1 MIAKPA
7 RHIPGEIGIWVFI
20 LGDMTVFA
28 LLFATFAYYR
38 AQQVQIYLL
47 SQAALNRTFG
57 LTYTL
62 LLLTSSWVVALGID
76 SVRKGRPSAA
86 RPLFAIAFA
95 CGASFVI
102 MKCFEYSAKVRA
114 GITPMTNDFYSFYYI
129 LTGLHL
135 MHVLVGMIVL
145 LFMRALARTSH
156 PTNSQIALLECG
168 ATYWHMVDA
177 LWIVLFPLFY
187 LMK

>member
-1 MIAKPA
+1 
-7 RHIPGEIGIWVFI
+7 
-20 LGDMTVFA
+20 MTVFA

-62 LLLTSSWVVALGID
+62 LLLTSSWVFALGID

-145 LFMRALARTSH
+145 LFMRSLARTSH
-156 PTNSQIALLECG
+156 PTNSQVALLECG

-177 LWIVLFPLFY
+177 IWIVLFPLFY